1 MITHRHRCVRMQCNF
16 GTSMQCKWS
25 NPMTSLTK
33 PKRLRSIRWINRAA
47 TWAYSLGE
55 GGEQQA
61 TSKRTFSALL
71 RSRNTMIS
79 RLLFLIVTCHYH
91 FPIRLSRLQG
101 AKRMCAAS
109 KEPKTTGT
117 LTAQATSQHHIQHRQ
132 VLPRALRLQCQKNT
146 PPLTGLTSTR
156 S

>member
-1 MITHRHRCVRMQCNF
+1 MITHRHRCVSMQCNF

-25 NPMTSLTK
+25 NPMASLTK

-47 TWAYSLGE
+47 TWAYSLG
-55 GGEQQA
+55 GGGA
-61 TSKRTFSALL
+61 TSNIKTHVQCIITFQK
-71 RSRNTMIS
+71 
-79 RLLFLIVTCHYH
+79 HYDFQVVVFNRH
-91 FPIRLSRLQG
+91 MPLPLPNPPVKTTGRQTHVG
-101 AKRMCAAS
+101 AS